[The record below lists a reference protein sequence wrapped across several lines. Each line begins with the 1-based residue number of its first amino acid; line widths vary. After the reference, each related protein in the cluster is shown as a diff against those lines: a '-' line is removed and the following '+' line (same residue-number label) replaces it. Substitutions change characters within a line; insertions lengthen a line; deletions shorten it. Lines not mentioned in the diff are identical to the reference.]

1 MPSPIPILGCRS
13 VIDVLHHITQGGPE
27 WAYRHVTLWFPGPTN
42 AWVVVYPLQGTSEPY
57 FDFMYTGTESPKAA
71 LPWLLVKYPQCDV
84 VDWSPGRLAC
94 ISAST
99 MDIET
104 LAQMIQDLAR
114 EAWGECGSL
123 IKASYEQ
130 MVRA

>member
-1 MPSPIPILGCRS
+1 M
-13 VIDVLHHITQGGPE
+13 
-27 WAYRHVTLWFPGPTN
+27 
-42 AWVVVYPLQGTSEPY
+42 VYPLQGTSEPY
-57 FDFMYTGTESPKAA
+57 FDFMYTGTESPKAT

-84 VDWSPGRLAC
+84 VDWAPGRLAC

-99 MDIET
+99 TDIET